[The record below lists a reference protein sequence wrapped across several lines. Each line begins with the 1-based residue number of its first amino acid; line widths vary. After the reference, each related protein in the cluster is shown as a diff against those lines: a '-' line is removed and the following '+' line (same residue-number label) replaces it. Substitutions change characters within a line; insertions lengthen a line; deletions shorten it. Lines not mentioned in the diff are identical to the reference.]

1 MPVKV
6 DVPLMLLRGDV
17 DEGYGAVA
25 DAFRRNF
32 AERGEVGAACA
43 VFRDGKKVVDLWG
56 GYRDGAAR
64 KEWRE
69 DTVVVLYSATK
80 GVSGL
85 ALALAHSRG
94 LLDYDERVAAYWPE
108 FAWRDKGEITARS
121 PLPILPPGSA
131 TATRRTA
138 WGSPCS
144 TIPARW
150 PSAMPSITTC
160 SESGPSMG

>member
-69 DTVVVLYSATK
+69 DTVVVLFSATK
-80 GVSGL
+80 L
-85 ALALAHSRG
+85 A
-94 LLDYDERVAAYWPE
+94 V
-108 FAWRDKGEITARS
+108 
-121 PLPILPPGSA
+121 
-131 TATRRTA
+131 
-138 WGSPCS
+138 
-144 TIPARW
+144 
-150 PSAMPSITTC
+150 
-160 SESGPSMG
+160 